1 MALNVLCS
9 QNGNMQQ
16 KISPAQRITIASD
29 FSALN
34 EHHALLVSLAQQLE
48 TEIAAGRGEA
58 AITEHFERFLSYM
71 ALHFAA
77 EERLML
83 TTGYAGFDN
92 HRQEHE
98 KAMATM
104 RRLDAAHRAGQE
116 LAEEDLL
123 RFIRSWMESH
133 LPGADGEL
141 DSYIGEILSD
151 HVGD

>member
-9 QNGNMQQ
+9 QNGNMEE
-16 KISPAQRITIASD
+16 KITPAQRIIIASD
-29 FSALN
+29 FRALN
-34 EHHALLVSLAQQLE
+34 EHHTLLVSLAQQLG
-48 TEIAAGRGEA
+48 TEIAAGSGEA

-83 TTGYAGFDN
+83 TTGYAGFDV

-98 KAMATM
+98 KAISTV
-104 RRLDAAHRAGQE
+104 RRLDAAHRAGRE
-116 LAEEDLL
+116 LAEDDLL

-133 LPGADGEL
+133 LRGTDAEFDA
-141 DSYIGEILSD
+141 YIGEILSD
-151 HVGD
+151 HVRD